1 MKVFLVFALV
11 LLAAASAFA
20 YGASDVAREVGDL
33 AFTLT
38 EPAYMVLSG
47 TALILAAGAVRRLS
61 I

>member
-1 MKVFLVFALV
+1 MKVLLVFALV

-20 YGASDVAREVGDL
+20 YGASDVAREVSDL
-33 AFTLT
+33 FTLT

-61 I
+61 V

>member
-1 MKVFLVFALV
+1 MKVLLVFALV

-20 YGASDVAREVGDL
+20 YGASDVAREVSGL

-47 TALILAAGAVRRLS
+47 AALTLAAGAVRRLTV
-61 I
+61 